1 MRKQTFFDPFTKF
14 CCEIKWACTHKSAAP
29 SCGWPSHGAPAL
41 LAEPTSAPPQKGTR
55 LKHAHPQ
62 RASSGTP
69 ANPANPAKT
78 NARAPP
84 ACVAGGCARCVSK
97 WVGFSW
103 GPVCLLLY
111 KLMSP
116 KADRDRPAWL
126 SWCILAVE
134 PAVAEPQKTP
144 RGERVPESAQVL
156 PSCAKT
162 CPAKEQPTR

>member
-1 MRKQTFFDPFTKF
+1 MRNQMGVHHVLPRPQVVVR
-14 CCEIKWACTHKSAAP
+14 H
-29 SCGWPSHGAPAL
+29 SHGAPAHV
-41 LAEPTSAPPQKGTR
+41 AEPTSTPPQKGTR
-55 LKHAHPQ
+55 LKRTQPPEGE
-62 RASSGTP
+62 SGNP
-69 ANPANPAKT
+69 ANTANPAKT
-78 NARAPP
+78 YARAPF
-84 ACVAGGCARCVSK
+84 ACVAWGCARCVSM

-103 GPVCLLLY
+103 GPSCLLLY

-134 PAVAEPQKTP
+134 TAVAEPQKTP